1 MALPVVVLV
10 ATTTL
15 AIMADRRATAGVT
28 AVEHAYEVRVGIGEV
43 LRDLVDAET
52 AARGYL
58 LTGEA
63 DVLDPY
69 VAATAALSVDLADL
83 TQEMTASSTQ
93 RARVEVLTP
102 LIVERMSLLR
112 RLVEEGPITTDA
124 DRARSIPTLLHGNDL
139 MKRIRVE
146 LGGMEEEETSLL
158 RERQEERVRAERI
171 SSVAQLVALP
181 IGVILS
187 LTLVM
192 VVSSRVVRRVRRIE
206 QNALQLEAGEPLT
219 APDDSKDEL
228 GRLSRLM
235 VETGTRLMETQDELR
250 HLATVDPLTGVA
262 NRRGFLPLAEFQLQV
277 SRREHRPTAMAFI
290 DVDGLKPVNDRCG
303 HATGDDLLREVAAL
317 LQDTVRASD
326 IVARLGGDEFC
337 VLLTGESGFDPETA
351 IQRLEHTFEW
361 ANRLP
366 ARKYPISVSIGL
378 ARFDPN
384 GSGDTTDQ
392 LIRRADHA
400 MYETK
405 RGKQVNAAATGAA

>member
-1 MALPVVVLV
+1 
-10 ATTTL
+10 
-15 AIMADRRATAGVT
+15 
-28 AVEHAYEVRVGIGEV
+28 
-43 LRDLVDAET
+43 
-52 AARGYL
+52 
-58 LTGEA
+58 
-63 DVLDPY
+63 
-69 VAATAALSVDLADL
+69 
-83 TQEMTASSTQ
+83 MTASPSQ
-93 RARVEVLTP
+93 QARVDVLTP
-102 LIVERMSLLR
+102 LIVERMSVLR

-139 MKRIRVE
+139 MNRIRVE
-146 LGGMEEEETSLL
+146 LEGMEDEETRLL
-158 RERQEERVRAERI
+158 IEHQDERVGADHV
-171 SSVAQLVALP
+171 SSIAQLVALP

-250 HLATVDPLTGVA
+250 HLATIDPLTGVA
-262 NRRGFLPLAEFQLQV
+262 NRRGFLPLADYQLQV
-277 SRREHRPTAMAFI
+277 SRREHRPTALAFI
-290 DVDGLKPVNDRCG
+290 DVDGLKSVNDECG
-303 HATGDDLLREVAAL
+303 HATGDDLLREVGVL

-337 VLLTGESGFDPETA
+337 VLLTGESGFDPGTA
-351 IQRLEHTFEW
+351 VLRLEHTFAW

-378 ARFDPN
+378 ARYEPN
-384 GSGDTTDQ
+384 GAGDTTDQ
-392 LIRRADHA
+392 LIRRADRA
-400 MYETK
+400 MYESK
-405 RGKQVNAAATGAA
+405 RSKQIKVSLTDAV